1 MNIRSKVAVT
11 ALALTLLPLSACA
24 PGSGSTPESADGA
37 AAADCASPETLSVW
51 SWRPEDAEAY
61 AKIFDVYEEKNPCVQ
76 VDFQAFKSTEY
87 NQILSTGLTGSDG
100 PDVAQ
105 LRAYGQ
111 LQPLI
116 AGGNLTDLSGNVPGL
131 EEFDPTVLEG
141 AKGKE
146 DGKVYGVPFATQVMQ
161 VFYNKAIFKEQGIE
175 VPETWDDF
183 MAAND
188 KLQKAGITPLSVG
201 GKDAWMMPFI
211 QDIFGSA
218 HYGGESFRQDVQ
230 EGTKDFTDATYVE
243 SIQTLKDLQGYMPQ
257 DVVGV
262 SYADSQILF
271 VNEQAAMFP
280 GGSFELGFFQKQ
292 NPDLDLGV
300 FQVPVKEGSVLDT
313 PVSPAYADGS
323 WGINAASDK
332 QEASLELVQWMASRE
347 FGQLVADELKQFS
360 PVPGVTFDDPVMSD
374 IWSLYQE
381 NPAPY
386 LMLVDF
392 RYGQPL
398 GTELMGTGVQEL
410 FLGDKEA
417 KEVGGDIQ
425 EGVSQWFTP
434 SS

>member
-1 MNIRSKVAVT
+1 
-11 ALALTLLPLSACA
+11 
-24 PGSGSTPESADGA
+24 
-37 AAADCASPETLSVW
+37 
-51 SWRPEDAEAY
+51 
-61 AKIFDVYEEKNPCVQ
+61 
-76 VDFQAFKSTEY
+76 
-87 NQILSTGLTGSDG
+87 
-100 PDVAQ
+100 VAQ

-161 VFYNKAIFKEQGIE
+161 VFYNKAIFEEQGIE

-183 MAAND
+183 MDAND

-211 QDIFGSA
+211 HDIFGSA
-218 HYGGESFRQDVQ
+218 HYGGESFRKDLQD
-230 EGTKDFTDATYVE
+230 GTKDFTDPTYVE
-243 SIQTLKDLQGYMPQ
+243 SIQTLKDLQGHMPQ

-300 FQVPVKEGSVLDT
+300 FQVPVREGSVLDT

-332 QEASLELVQWMASRE
+332 QEASLELVQWMASKE

-360 PVPGVTFDDPVMSD
+360 PVPGVTFDDPVMND

-398 GTELMGTGVQEL
+398 GTDLMGTGVQEL
-410 FLGDKEA
+410 FLADKEA

-434 SS
+434 GS